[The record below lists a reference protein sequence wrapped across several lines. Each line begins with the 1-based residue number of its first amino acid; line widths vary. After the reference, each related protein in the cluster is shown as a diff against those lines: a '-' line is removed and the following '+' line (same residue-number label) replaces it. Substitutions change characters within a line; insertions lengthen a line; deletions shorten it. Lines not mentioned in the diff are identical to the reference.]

1 MPEIYDLES
10 VYDEKISPLMK
21 QIIDICNENQMPMIC
36 SFAFENCEERNIG
49 TCTTILNGFDNRFI
63 PEFGKALKIIR
74 KEPDVLGFAIR
85 TMRGNN

>member
-10 VYDEKISPLMK
+10 VYDERISPLMR

-36 SFAFENCEERNIG
+36 SFAFENCEERNVG
-49 TCTTILNGFDNRFI
+49 CCTTILNSFDNRFI

-74 KEPDVLGFAIR
+74 NEPEVMGFAIR

>member
-36 SFAFENCEERNIG
+36 SFAFENCEVRKVG
-49 TCTTILNGFDNRFI
+49 CCTTILNDFDNRII
-63 PEFGKALKIIR
+63 PEFHKALKIIR
-74 KEPDVLGFAIR
+74 NEPEVMGFAIR